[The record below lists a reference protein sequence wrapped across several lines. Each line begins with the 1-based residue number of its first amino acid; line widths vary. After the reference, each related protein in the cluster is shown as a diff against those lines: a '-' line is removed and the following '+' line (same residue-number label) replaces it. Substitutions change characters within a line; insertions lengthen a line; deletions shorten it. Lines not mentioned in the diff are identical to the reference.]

1 MKTLFTILFLFLFFN
16 SNAQQSSETIPLEGL
31 WRLKYMKKVSAS
43 DSSALQV
50 GIFKQIRSDLS
61 FTNLSMNGIELTG
74 TLQGKIEVSKDG
86 TLTETILKQG
96 PSIGNN
102 AIGQMVIIPY
112 FFNNNYNS
120 LYLTFKGIDQ
130 NGVPFDYHE
139 IYERVIIK

>member
-1 MKTLFTILFLFLFFN
+1 
-16 SNAQQSSETIPLEGL
+16 
-31 WRLKYMKKVSAS
+31 MKKVSAS